1 MNWLQTLRLAFKAL
15 MRNLFRSFL
24 TALGIIIGVG
34 AVITMVSI
42 GEGARSRVE
51 QATASMGANILIVMS
66 GSSSAGGVRGG
77 FGTQP
82 TLTRDDLRAMQTEL
96 SQVDSAAADLRTNA
110 QLQSEE
116 QNWATSV
123 HGTSAAFHR
132 IREWPVE
139 YGAALTDSDVESA
152 TKVVVLGATVAEKL
166 FGSPQDSLGQLV
178 RIKGVPFQVIGVL
191 SKKGQS
197 GNGQD
202 NDDTALVP
210 LSTYLQR
217 LAPALGRTLPGTI
230 LIKAVN
236 VPAAISQVT
245 TLLRDRHRIR
255 DGADDDFSVR
265 NLADVAN
272 AQQANA
278 DTFALL
284 LAAVAAVSLLV
295 GGIGIMNIM
304 LVSVTER
311 TREIGIRMAIG
322 ATPGQVLSQF
332 LVEALTLSLL
342 GGLIGMAAGVGT
354 AMGLSAYMQW
364 PSLIRVDVLIIA
376 PVFSALVGVGF
387 GMYPALKA
395 SRLDPIVALRF
406 E

>member
-1 MNWLQTLRLAFKAL
+1 MGPLQTLRLALKAL
-15 MRNLFRSFL
+15 RRNLFRSFL

-42 GEGARSRVE
+42 GEGARARVE
-51 QATASMGANILIVMS
+51 AATSAMGANILIVMS
-66 GSSSAGGVRGG
+66 GSSTAGGVRGG

-82 TLTRDDLRAMQTEL
+82 TLTREDLRAIATEL
-96 SQVDSAAADLRTNA
+96 TQVEAAAADLRTNA

-116 QNWATSV
+116 QNWGTQV
-123 HGTSAAFHR
+123 HGTQPAYHR

-139 YGAALTDSDVESA
+139 YGVGLSDTDVDSAA
-152 TKVVVLGATVAEKL
+152 KVVVLGATVADKL
-166 FGSPQDSLGQLV
+166 FGAPEESLGKLV
-178 RIKGVPFQVIGVL
+178 RIKGVPFQVVGVL

-210 LSTYLQR
+210 LTTYLQR
-217 LAPALGRTLPGTI
+217 LAPAMGRTLPGSI

-236 VPAAISQVT
+236 VQPAISQVT
-245 TLLRDRHRIR
+245 ALLRDRHRIGA
-255 DGADDDFSVR
+255 GADDDFSVR
-265 NLADVAN
+265 NLADVQS

-342 GGLIGMAAGVGT
+342 GGLLGLAGGVGV
-354 AMGLSAYMQW
+354 AQLLSSSMGW
-364 PSLIRVDVLIIA
+364 PYLLRPDVLVIA
-376 PVFSALVGVGF
+376 PVFSAAVGVGF

>member
-1 MNWLQTLRLAFKAL
+1 MNWLQTLRLALKAL
-15 MRNLFRSFL
+15 QKNLFRSFL

-51 QATASMGANILIVMS
+51 QSTASMGANILILMS

-82 TLTRDDLRAMQTEL
+82 TLTRDDLRAIGTEL
-96 SQVDSAAADLRTNA
+96 SQVDAAAADLRTGA

-139 YGAALTDSDVESA
+139 YGVGLSDSDVESA

-178 RIKGVPFQVIGVL
+178 RIKGVPFQVVGVL

-210 LSTYLQR
+210 LTTYLQR
-217 LAPALGRTLPGTI
+217 LAPALGRTLPGVI

-236 VPAAISQVT
+236 VEAAISQVT
-245 TLLRDRHRIR
+245 ALLRDRHRIR
-255 DGADDDFSVR
+255 PGADDDFSVR

-272 AQQANA
+272 AQQENA

-284 LAAVAAVSLLV
+284 LAAVAAVSLVV

-354 AMGLSAYMQW
+354 ALGLSAYMHW